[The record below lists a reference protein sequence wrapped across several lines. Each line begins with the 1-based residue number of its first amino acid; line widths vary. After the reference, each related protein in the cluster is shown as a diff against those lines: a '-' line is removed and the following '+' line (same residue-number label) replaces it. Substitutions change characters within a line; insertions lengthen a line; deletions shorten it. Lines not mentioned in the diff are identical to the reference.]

1 MKTFIASG
9 QHRTTFYNPSRDN
22 CQNKFFEIKAALFR
36 SGLCAKRRLREK
48 AGGLWQVESGEHIM
62 ALRQMGSHGPVLW
75 LHHCGVGG
83 VSAESERVPG
93 HLSLEKRRN
102 SEVGVQR
109 ISLS

>member
-1 MKTFIASG
+1 
-9 QHRTTFYNPSRDN
+9 
-22 CQNKFFEIKAALFR
+22 
-36 SGLCAKRRLREK
+36 
-48 AGGLWQVESGEHIM
+48 M